1 MPTFPSTGSS
11 VPSAHR
17 EKRVFSLFWVVS
29 ILWLILGMHFFMHN
43 PGGAGL
49 YLPFNAWGWIFA
61 SLAIGLG
68 LWQITLRQRLVFSPL
83 QAGLWIG
90 ALLLLLPMLYPG
102 FEFKDY
108 AIPRLLG
115 LFAGL
120 LFLFGLYQ
128 WRFNRLQR
136 DRLLYLILIAIAI
149 EALLGLV
156 QFYLLTPGNCIG
168 YDTKANRPYG
178 IFQQPNVM
186 ATFMAT
192 GLALAIWLELRRE
205 GGRLLM
211 ALRYGVI
218 VSAALLLVVLQS
230 RVGQLGGLLA
240 LLLLTPQLHRQHLL
254 SRVLALVILAIAI
267 GLLSQYW
274 MAGVKRGL
282 EIYQSGG
289 MRSVYWPYA
298 AKLIAQAPWSGW
310 GYGSFESVFLHHYMA
325 DKALNPSMVQIEYN
339 LDHPHNE
346 FLYWAIEGG
355 IAPMVGMVIM
365 GGAILWRL
373 MRVRWVNGIALLAL
387 VTPILLHTQTEY
399 PLYHAI
405 VLWWLLLTLIYII
418 DSEIEE
424 TAMASCG
431 VSSWWDVTY
440 RPWLLL
446 RFMAIAI
453 PLLVVPFM
461 LTAIHTAWVVTK
473 YERGGYKDP
482 GLLLD
487 IVNPMAW
494 LTRVEFDVNSVRLM
508 VGLQT
513 NNKVE
518 LEAYLKWGQAFV
530 RHTPRANI
538 YANMVIA
545 LDALG
550 RTDEASKIRAEALK
564 LYPTEPLLTG
574 SAATAVI
581 SGVDQ
586 SDKSI
591 LKNK

>member
-1 MPTFPSTGSS
+1 MM
-11 VPSAHR
+11 VLCALYW
-17 EKRVFSLFWVVS
+17 LF
-29 ILWLILGMHFFMHN
+29 GMHFFMHN

-61 SLAIGLG
+61 SLGIGLG
-68 LWQITLRQRLVFSPL
+68 LWHVTLRQRLIASPL
-83 QAGLWIG
+83 QASLLIG
-90 ALLLLLPMLYPG
+90 ASLLLLPMLYPG
-102 FEFKDY
+102 FALKDY

-128 WRFNRLQR
+128 WCFNKAQR
-136 DRLLYLILIAIAI
+136 DRLLYLILIAIAM
-149 EALLGLV
+149 EAVLGLV
-156 QFYLLTPGNCIG
+156 QFYLLTPGNWIG

-192 GLALAIWLELRRE
+192 GLALSIWLELRRE

-218 VSAALLLVVLQS
+218 LSAALLLVVLQS

-240 LLLLTPQLHRQHLL
+240 LLLLMPQLHRQHLL
-254 SRVLALVILAIAI
+254 SRVLALVILAVAI

-274 MAGVKRGL
+274 MAGAKRGL
-282 EIYQSGG
+282 DIYQSGG
-289 MRSVYWPYA
+289 VRA
-298 AKLIAQAPWSGW
+298 DIWSFTYHLVTQNWLVGI
-310 GYGSFESVFLHHYMA
+310 GYGGFESTFLHRYVEARSLSPDIGME
-325 DKALNPSMVQIEYN
+325 IYN

-346 FLYWAIEGG
+346 FLYWAVEGG

-365 GGAILWRL
+365 GGALLWRL
-373 MRVRWVNGIALLAL
+373 ASVRWVNAMGLLAL

-418 DSEIEE
+418 DTEIEE
-424 TAMASCG
+424 TNLASQG
-431 VSSWWDVTY
+431 FSSWWDMEC

-473 YERGGYKDP
+473 YERGGYKEP
-482 GLLLD
+482 TLLLD
-487 IVNPMAW
+487 IINPMAW

-513 NNKVE
+513 NNKTE
-518 LEAYLKWGQAFV
+518 LEAYLEWGQAFV

-545 LDALG
+545 LNALG
-550 RTDEASKIRAEALK
+550 RTEEANAMRAEALE

-574 SAATAVI
+574 SASQAVI
-581 SGVDQ
+581 TGVDQ
-586 SDKSI
+586 SGKNI
-591 LKNK
+591 TKNK

>member
-1 MPTFPSTGSS
+1 MTLTRIMMVLS
-11 VPSAHR
+11 V
-17 EKRVFSLFWVVS
+17 FY
-29 ILWLILGMHFFMHN
+29 WLLGMHFFMHN

-61 SLAIGLG
+61 SLSMGLG
-68 LWQITLRQRLVFSPL
+68 LWQVTLRQRLVFSPL

-90 ALLLLLPMLYPG
+90 AFLLLLPMLYPG
-102 FEFKDY
+102 FTLKDY

-128 WRFNRLQR
+128 WRFNRQQR

-149 EALLGLV
+149 EAALGLV
-156 QFYLLTPGNCIG
+156 QFYLLTPGNWIG
-168 YDTKANRPYG
+168 YYTKANRPYG

-192 GLALAIWLELRRE
+192 GIALSIWLELRRE

-218 VSAALLLVVLQS
+218 LSAALLLVVLQS

-240 LLLLTPQLHRQHLL
+240 LLLLMPQLHRQHLL
-254 SRVLALVILAIAI
+254 SRVLALVILAVAI

-274 MAGVKRGL
+274 MAGAKRGL
-282 EIYQSGG
+282 DIYQSGG
-289 MRSVYWPYA
+289 VRSD
-298 AKLIAQAPWSGW
+298 IWSFTYHLVTQNWLVGI
-310 GYGSFESVFLHHYMA
+310 GYGGFESTFLHRYVEARSLSPDIGME
-325 DKALNPSMVQIEYN
+325 IYN

-346 FLYWAIEGG
+346 SLYWAVEGG

-365 GGAILWRL
+365 GGALLWRL
-373 MRVRWVNGIALLAL
+373 ASVRWVHAMGLLAL

-418 DSEIEE
+418 DTEIEE
-424 TAMASCG
+424 TNLASQG
-431 VSSWWDVTY
+431 FSSWWDMEC

-461 LTAIHTAWVVTK
+461 LTAIHTSWVVTK
-473 YERGGYKDP
+473 YERGGYKEP
-482 GLLLD
+482 TLLLD

-513 NNKVE
+513 NNKTE
-518 LEAYLKWGQAFV
+518 LEAYLEWGQAFV

-545 LDALG
+545 LNALG
-550 RTDEASKIRAEALK
+550 RTEEANTMRAEALK

-574 SAATAVI
+574 SASQAVI
-581 SGVDQ
+581 TGVDQ
-586 SDKSI
+586 SGKNI
-591 LKNK
+591 TKNK

>member
-1 MPTFPSTGSS
+1 MMVLS
-11 VPSAHR
+11 V
-17 EKRVFSLFWVVS
+17 LY
-29 ILWLILGMHFFMHN
+29 WLLGMHFFMHN

-61 SLAIGLG
+61 SLSMGLG
-68 LWQITLRQRLVFSPL
+68 LWQVTLRQRLVFSPL

-90 ALLLLLPMLYPG
+90 AFLLLLPMLYPG
-102 FEFKDY
+102 FTLKDY

-128 WRFNRLQR
+128 WRFNRQQR

-149 EALLGLV
+149 EAALGLV
-156 QFYLLTPGNCIG
+156 QFYLLTPGNWIG

-192 GLALAIWLELRRE
+192 GIALSIWLELRRK

-218 VSAALLLVVLQS
+218 LSAALLLVVLQS

-240 LLLLTPQLHRQHLL
+240 LLLLMPQLHRQHLL
-254 SRVLALVILAIAI
+254 SRVLALIILAVAI

-274 MAGVKRGL
+274 MAGAKRGL
-282 EIYQSGG
+282 DIYQSGG
-289 MRSVYWPYA
+289 VRSD
-298 AKLIAQAPWSGW
+298 IWSFTYHLVTQNWLVGI
-310 GYGSFESVFLHHYMA
+310 GYGGFESTFLHRYVEARSLSPDIGME
-325 DKALNPSMVQIEYN
+325 IYN

-346 FLYWAIEGG
+346 SLYWAVEGG

-365 GGAILWRL
+365 GGALLWRL
-373 MRVRWVNGIALLAL
+373 ASVRWLNAVGLLAL
-387 VTPILLHTQTEY
+387 VTPIFIHTQTEY

-418 DSEIEE
+418 DTEIEE
-424 TAMASCG
+424 TNLASYG
-431 VSSWWDVTY
+431 RPSWWDIEC

-446 RFMAIAI
+446 RFMAFVI

-473 YERGGYKDP
+473 YERGGYKEP
-482 GLLLD
+482 TLLLE

-513 NNKVE
+513 SNKTE
-518 LEAYLKWGQAFV
+518 LEAYLEWGQAFV

-545 LDALG
+545 LNALG
-550 RTDEASKIRAEALK
+550 RTEEANAMRAEALK
-564 LYPTEPLLTG
+564 VYPRESLLAW
-574 SAATAVI
+574 AASQAVI
-581 SGVDQ
+581 TGVDQ
-586 SDKSI
+586 PGKNI
-591 LKNK
+591 TKNK

>member
-1 MPTFPSTGSS
+1 MVLS
-11 VPSAHR
+11 V
-17 EKRVFSLFWVVS
+17 LY
-29 ILWLILGMHFFMHN
+29 WLLGMHFFMHN

-61 SLAIGLG
+61 SLSMGLG
-68 LWQITLRQRLVFSPL
+68 LWQVTLRQRLVFSPL

-102 FEFKDY
+102 FTLQDY

-115 LFAGL
+115 LLAGL

-128 WRFNRLQR
+128 WRLNPQQR
-136 DRLLYLILIAIAI
+136 DRLLYLILIAISI
-149 EALLGLV
+149 EAALGLV
-156 QFYLLTPGNCIG
+156 QFYLLTSGNWIG
-168 YDTKANRPYG
+168 YDIKANRPYG

-192 GLALAIWLELRRE
+192 GLALAIWLELR
-205 GGRLLM
+205 GN
-211 ALRYGVI
+211 AHVWLRGMSYGVI
-218 VSAALLLVVLQS
+218 LAASLLLVVLQS

-240 LLLLTPQLHRQHLL
+240 LLLLVPRLYRQGLL
-254 SRVLALVILAIAI
+254 ARVLSFVLLGVLV
-267 GLLSQYW
+267 GLISQNW
-274 MAGVKRGL
+274 VSGVSRGMNEYL
-282 EIYQSGG
+282 SGG
-289 MRSVYWPYA
+289 ARSDIWPFT
-298 AKLIAQAPWSGW
+298 LQLLLQHWLLGV
-310 GYGSFESVFLHHYMA
+310 GYGGFEFTFFHTYTEARQVDPYVGMA
-325 DKALNPSMVQIEYN
+325 IYN

-346 FLYWAIEGG
+346 FLYWAVEGG
-355 IAPMVGMVIM
+355 IASMIGMMVM
-365 GGAILWRL
+365 GGALLWRL
-373 MRVRWVNGIALLAL
+373 ASVRWVNAMGLLAL

-418 DSEIEE
+418 DTEIEE
-424 TAMASCG
+424 TNLASHG
-431 VSSWWDVTY
+431 RSSWWDMEC

-473 YERGGYKDP
+473 YERGGYKEP
-482 GLLLD
+482 TLLLD

-513 NNKVE
+513 NNKTE
-518 LEAYLKWGQAFV
+518 LEAYLEWGQAFV

-545 LDALG
+545 LNALG
-550 RTDEASKIRAEALK
+550 RKEEANAMRIEALK
-564 LYPTEPLLTG
+564 LYPIEPLLTG
-574 SAATAVI
+574 AASQTVI
-581 SGVDQ
+581 TGVDQ
-586 SDKSI
+586 SDKNI
-591 LKNK
+591 TKNK

>member
-1 MPTFPSTGSS
+1 MLTRIMM
-11 VPSAHR
+11 VLCA
-17 EKRVFSLFWVVS
+17 LY
-29 ILWLILGMHFFMHN
+29 WLLGMHFFMHN

-68 LWQITLRQRLVFSPL
+68 LWQVTLRQRLVFSRL
-83 QAGLWIG
+83 QAALWIG
-90 ALLLLLPMLYPG
+90 ALLLLLPIFYPG
-102 FEFKDY
+102 FPLKDY
-108 AIPRLLG
+108 AMPRLLG

-128 WRFNRLQR
+128 WRFKRLQR
-136 DRLLYLILIAIAI
+136 DRLLYLVLIAIAM
-149 EALLGLV
+149 EAALGLV
-156 QFYLLTPGNCIG
+156 QFYLLTPGNWIG
-168 YDTKANRPYG
+168 YDTNANRPYG

-192 GLALAIWLELRRE
+192 GIALAIWLELRRE

-218 VSAALLLVVLQS
+218 LSAALLLVVLQS

-240 LLLLTPQLHRQHLL
+240 LFLLMPQLHRQRLL
-254 SRVLALVILAIAI
+254 WRISCLVILAVAI
-267 GLLSQYW
+267 GLLSQYL
-274 MAGVKRGL
+274 MTGAKRGL

-289 MRSVYWPYA
+289 MRSIYWPYA

-310 GYGSFESVFLHHYMA
+310 GYGSFESIFLHHYMA
-325 DKALNPSMVQIEYN
+325 DRALNPSMAQIEYN

-346 FLYWAIEGG
+346 FLYWAVEGG
-355 IAPMVGMVIM
+355 ISPMVGIVIM
-365 GGAILWRL
+365 GGALLWRL
-373 MRVRWVNGIALLAL
+373 AKVRWVNAMALLAL

-399 PLYHAI
+399 PFYHAI
-405 VLWWLLLTLIYII
+405 VLWWLLLTLIYVV

-424 TAMASCG
+424 TCLVRCG
-431 VSSWWDVTY
+431 RSSWWDMVY

-446 RFMAIAI
+446 RFIAIAI

-461 LTAIHTAWVVTK
+461 LTALHTAWVVTK
-473 YERGGYKDP
+473 YERGGYKEP
-482 GLLLD
+482 TLLLE
-487 IVNPMAW
+487 IINPMAW
-494 LTRVEFDVNSVRLM
+494 LTRVEFDVNAVRLM

-513 NNKVE
+513 HNKAE
-518 LEAYLKWGQAFV
+518 LEAYLEWGQAFV

-545 LDALG
+545 LNALG
-550 RTDEASKIRAEALK
+550 RKEAANAMRLEALK
-564 LYPTEPLLTG
+564 LYPSEPLLTG
-574 SAATAVI
+574 SVATSVT
-581 SGVDQ
+581 SSVEQ
-586 SDKSI
+586 SVQSNA
-591 LKNK
+591 LAN